1 MRIERQDLEA
11 AEAAGIV
18 TAEQARRLWEFWGS
32 RTTQAPAFRAAH
44 ILYYLGGLVALTAIS
59 LFVTVAWDSWAGWP
73 MLVLALGLAV
83 LGVVFTQRFLAR
95 GLVIPAGLT
104 LSFAVATTPLAVYSL
119 QHLLGYWTGQP
130 HVADFHR
137 WIDWRWYFM
146 EMATLVTALIAL
158 WRYRLPFTMLVV
170 AVMLWY
176 LSMDLVPLI
185 DGGRGNWET
194 YFDLRRLVSLYMG
207 LGTMLL
213 AFWVDVRSGR
223 RKDYAFWLYLAGVAM
238 FWGGLTA
245 MDSHSEI
252 GKFLYCLIN
261 LLMVALGA
269 ALMRRVFAVFGAI
282 GIALYLGHLA
292 NLFAQS
298 LLFPVALAAIGLAII
313 YAGIWWQKHEDSLHR
328 AMLGVLPGP
337 VRELIER
344 AHG

>member
-1 MRIERQDLEA
+1 MRIERGDIEA
-11 AEAAGIV
+11 ATAAGIV
-18 TAEQARRLWEFWGS
+18 STEQGQRLWEFWRH
-32 RTTQAPAFRAAH
+32 RTVDAPAFRAAH
-44 ILYYLGGLVALTAIS
+44 ILYYLGGLVAISAIS

-73 MLVLALGLAV
+73 MLVLALALAT
-83 LGVVFTQRFLAR
+83 LGIAVTERFVAR
-95 GLVIPAGLT
+95 GLAIPAGLT
-104 LSFAVATTPLAVYSL
+104 LTFAVAATPLAVYSV

-146 EMATLVTALIAL
+146 EMATLATALVAL
-158 WRYRLPFTMLVV
+158 WRYRLPFTMLAV

-185 DGGRGNWET
+185 DGGHGSWDS

-207 LGTMLL
+207 ITTVLL

-245 MDSHSEI
+245 MDSHNEL
-252 GKFLYCLIN
+252 GKLLYCLIN

-282 GIALYLGHLA
+282 GISLYLGHLA
-292 NLFAQS
+292 NLFADS

-313 YAGIWWQKHEDSLHR
+313 YAGIWWQKHEDRLHH
-328 AMLGVLPGP
+328 AMLRLLPGP
-337 VRELIER
+337 VRALIER
-344 AHG
+344 AHA